1 MCRID
6 DIGLFKILFQRR
18 GLAYSTSKPD
28 WFSISLGVSP
38 LGAFRYECLIL
49 YLTCTTHKGIWLRR
63 LSDALFT

>member
-38 LGAFRYECLIL
+38 LRVL
-49 YLTCTTHKGIWLRR
+49 GIWLRQAC
-63 LSDALFT
+63 DALFTSLVLRPEAGVIITQ